1 MLTFRG
7 DSYRLR
13 AKRKS
18 GLIKPPTGR
27 PPTESLKPEGWGQF
41 SLTQRGQFRMAF
53 DKSAGRGTI
62 LVRALEVYVR
72 MMCAQ
77 THFMVEDRP
86 CLNLS
91 ILLVSP
97 VGIEPTTT

>member
-1 MLTFRG
+1 
-7 DSYRLR
+7 
-13 AKRKS
+13 
-18 GLIKPPTGR
+18 
-27 PPTESLKPEGWGQF
+27 
-41 SLTQRGQFRMAF
+41 MAF